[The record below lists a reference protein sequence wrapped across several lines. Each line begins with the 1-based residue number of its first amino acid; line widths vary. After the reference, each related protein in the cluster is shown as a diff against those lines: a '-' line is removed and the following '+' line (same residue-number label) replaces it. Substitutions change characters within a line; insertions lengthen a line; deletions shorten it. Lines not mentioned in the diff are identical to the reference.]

1 MGSRAT
7 KNEFDTDCAF
17 YAQTSRMNSIH
28 LQAGKD
34 SVTRRLLLGALSST
48 SAQNEYRTQYSKGS
62 HNELYM
68 LTDRSAAG
76 NALIHDQSR
85 TINTGQSDSDSDYGV
100 EVSNA
105 NLMRPGG
112 DNDSDYGV
120 EMTELRKS
128 GGGEAAV

>member
-1 MGSRAT
+1 MSTHVNLKILLNAQLGPQERHLFKLQQGRALGAKATT

-17 YAQTSRMNSIH
+17 YAQTSKMDSVH

-34 SVTRRLLLGALSST
+34 SMTRRLLLGAIST
-48 SAQNEYRTQYSKGS
+48 NTAHNEDRYSKGS

-85 TINTGQSDSDSDYGV
+85 TINTG
-100 EVSNA
+100 
-105 NLMRPGG
+105 
-112 DNDSDYGV
+112 
-120 EMTELRKS
+120 
-128 GGGEAAV
+128 